1 MTYAIFAE
9 NVLTPDG
16 WRSNARLT
24 VTGRRITAIAFD
36 TQAEADDERHG
47 VIVPA
52 VSNLHSHAFQRAMAG
67 LAERRGPAS
76 DNFWSWREVMYRFT
90 FAIEPHEA
98 EAIAAQLYM
107 EMLEAGFCRV
117 GEFHYL
123 HNDKDGSHYANIG
136 EMAERIG
143 AAASQ
148 TGIGLTLLPVFYAHS
163 NFGGAAPND
172 GQRRFIHDSDSFAAV
187 MEASAR
193 VVAGLDD
200 AVLGVAPHSLRAVT
214 PDELEFAASLTDGPV
229 HMHIS
234 EQTKEVDDC
243 LSWSGKRPVEW
254 LLENTGVNTRWCL
267 IHATHMTDAETDG
280 LARTGAVAG
289 LCPITE
295 ANLGDGT
302 FPASRFLEA
311 GGRYG
316 IGSDS
321 NVLIGLADELRQ
333 LEYAQRLGMRAR
345 NVIAETGGSTGR
357 KLFDGALVGGAQA
370 MGIAAGIYEGAPAS
384 FLSLDNSA
392 APWLREDQALD
403 GFIFA
408 GQVRPACVWVNGRK
422 QVDGGR
428 HVKRDAIETRFRKA
442 MTSLMGRSA

>member
-1 MTYAIFAE
+1 MTTGIFAE

-16 WRSNARLT
+16 WRKNARLS
-24 VTGRRITAIAFD
+24 VAAGRIAALAFD
-36 TQAEADDERHG
+36 TKPEAGDERHG
-47 VIVPA
+47 MIVPA
-52 VSNLHSHAFQRAMAG
+52 VANLHSHAFQRAMAG

-90 FAIEPHEA
+90 FAIEPDEA

-123 HNDKDGSHYANIG
+123 HNSRDGSHYANIG

-143 AAASQ
+143 AAAAE

-163 NFGGAAPND
+163 NFGGAEPNN
-172 GQRRFIHDSDSFAAV
+172 GQRRFIHDRDSFAGL

-193 VVAGLDD
+193 VVAGLEG

-214 PDELEFAASLTDGPV
+214 PQELDFAASLTAGPV
-229 HMHIS
+229 HMHIA
-234 EQTKEVDDC
+234 EQVKEVDDC
-243 LSWSGKRPVEW
+243 LAWSGKRPVDW
-254 LLENTGVNTRWCL
+254 LLENTDVDARWCL
-267 IHATHMTDAETDG
+267 IHATHMTDTETAG
-280 LARTGAVAG
+280 LARSGAIAG
-289 LCPITE
+289 LCPVTE
-295 ANLGDGT
+295 ANLGDGI
-302 FPASRFLEA
+302 FPAGRFLEA
-311 GGRYG
+311 GGQFG

-333 LEYAQRLGMRAR
+333 LEYAQRLGTRAR

-357 KLFDGALVGGAQA
+357 RLLDGAFAGGAQA
-370 MGIAAGIYEGAPAS
+370 MGIEAGIHEGAPAS

-392 APWLREDQALD
+392 APWLTEDQALD

-408 GQVRPACVWVNGRK
+408 GQVRPDCVWVNGNK
-422 QVDGGR
+422 QVEDGR
-428 HVKRDAIETRFRKA
+428 HLRRDAITSRFRKA
-442 MTSLMGRSA
+442 MTALMERSA